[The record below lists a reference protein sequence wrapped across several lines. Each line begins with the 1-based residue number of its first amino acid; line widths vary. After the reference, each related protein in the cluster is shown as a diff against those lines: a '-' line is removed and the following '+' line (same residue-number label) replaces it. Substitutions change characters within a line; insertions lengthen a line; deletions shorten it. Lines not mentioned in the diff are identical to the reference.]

1 MAKTPE
7 AKLTDKMIE
16 KLNSID
22 GCYVEKLHA
31 SVYGKPKLDVF
42 GAIDG
47 KMLYIE
53 VKTPGN
59 APTKRQQSTMR
70 LWNKKA
76 NVATTWVDNVDQA
89 IEFAKAVQEGTH
101 CQVTQ

>member
-1 MAKTPE
+1 MGKTPE

-16 KLNSID
+16 KLNNIE

-59 APTKRQQSTMR
+59 MPTKRQQSTIR

-76 NVATTWVDNVDQA
+76 NVATTWVDNVDDA
-89 IEFAKAVQEGTH
+89 INFAQSVRDGSY
-101 CQVTQ
+101 CPVTQ